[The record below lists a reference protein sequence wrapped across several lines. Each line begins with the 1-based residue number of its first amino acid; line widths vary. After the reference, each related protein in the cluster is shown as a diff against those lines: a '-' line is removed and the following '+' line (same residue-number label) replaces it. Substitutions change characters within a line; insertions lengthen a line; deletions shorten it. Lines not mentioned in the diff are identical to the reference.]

1 MNTPGFTAEASLGN
15 RNERYALTLEHSAE
29 GGKVL
34 PQGLNCRS
42 DDFGTTCT
50 FCWDEG
56 GFSGC
61 FSHRLPRLTMF

>member
-1 MNTPGFTAEASLGN
+1 MNTPGFTAEASLDN
-15 RNERYALTLEHSAE
+15 RNSRYDLTLEHSAE
-29 GGKVL
+29 AGRVL

-42 DDFGTTCT
+42 DEGGITCT

-61 FSHRLPRLTMF
+61 FSHRIPRLTKF